1 MSDLGIDQL
10 RDYLARR
17 EDEAREHV
25 NRIRR
30 DAHEADRSTREG
42 RHAWDV
48 YVIGNARANLYR
60 ELLEALET
68 GELPE

>member
-1 MSDLGIDQL
+1 MSTLTIDQL
-10 RDYLARR
+10 HAYLERR
-17 EDEAREHV
+17 ERETSAHV
-25 NRIRR
+25 GRIRR
-30 DAHEADRSTREG
+30 DAYEADRSTREG

-68 GELPE
+68 GRLPE